1 MCRVVRTGSSGRKGA
16 CGKRNKQRLSGLV
29 TGWSACVWQR
39 TFCRACRRA
48 CQIHLGGGYRQHT
61 AGIGFEFADLVTRLI
76 KGYSEHTPVTLALAH
91 PAAAG
96 IPLEPPLESGG
107 RSTGRRVVSREVG
120 WWARRAGTRWC
131 YIRCMCTPP
140 LSLFIGAPVQ
150 LVCLFSSFLPF
161 FLSSLLLCTPP
172 LSLFIGAPVQLVCL
186 FSYFLPS
193 LLSTCARLLSLSL

>member
-1 MCRVVRTGSSGRKGA
+1 MGERETAEQAARVRVG
-16 CGKRNKQRLSGLV
+16 
-29 TGWSACVWQR
+29 
-39 TFCRACRRA
+39 RRA
-48 CQIHLGGGYRQHT
+48 FGSARSAALAAEPAKFTWGGGYRQHT

-120 WWARRAGTRWC
+120 WWVRRAGTRWC
-131 YIRCMCTPP
+131 YIRCMCTSP

-150 LVCLFSSFLPF
+150 LVCLP
-161 FLSSLLLCTPP
+161 
-172 LSLFIGAPVQLVCL
+172 
-186 FSYFLPS
+186 SYFLPS
-193 LLSTCARLLSLSL
+193 LLSTCAHLLSLSL